1 MKPGLHSLEEG
12 RSNTHNREGMVID
25 VKFLSDRGIPSAK
38 MTLPET
44 IADYHDRRAASFFVV
59 GRNQAAPAKRSKA
72 QNLEI
77 ICRSLRCPHP
87 LRLVQ
92 ASHADRKRAEGSEP
106 GKTLVGGAQ
115 VFEIRIRKRKIVQGR
130 AAAESHE
137 GVGIRDTGQR
147 VEQRRV
153 DPTEDGAVGADA

>member
-1 MKPGLHSLEEG
+1 MKPGLRSLEEG
-12 RSNTHNREGMVID
+12 RSNTHNRERMVID
-25 VKFLSDRGIPSAK
+25 VNFLSDRGIPSAK

-87 LRLVQ
+87 FGL
-92 ASHADRKRAEGSEP
+92 AHAGYA
-106 GKTLVGGAQ
+106 
-115 VFEIRIRKRKIVQGR
+115 
-130 AAAESHE
+130 HW
-137 GVGIRDTGQR
+137 QR
-147 VEQRRV
+147 VE
-153 DPTEDGAVGADA
+153 G